1 MVRTVITLLCILL
14 LSHADSFQKNCLEC
28 HNKLPITFDK
38 FYMQYLIKFSSEKRI
53 KEAMFYYLKDPKI
66 EQSVM
71 DVNIVNGLGIM
82 PHLNLDNKILMELID
97 EYIKKFDV
105 KRSLH

>member
-1 MVRTVITLLCILL
+1 MVRIIIVLIVILTF
-14 LSHADSFQKNCLEC
+14 SYADSFQKNCLEC
-28 HNKLPITFDK
+28 HDKSPITFDK

-71 DVNIVNGLGIM
+71 DVNIVNGMGIM
-82 PHLNLDNKILMELID
+82 PHLNLDDDTLMKLIN
-97 EYIKKFDV
+97 EYIRRFDV